1 MLVVGLPQFPPLLQ
15 RCFRS
20 SRMRDLAAQ
29 PPVAAADPVDQT
41 DKEGPRSMSEEKN
54 IHAGHGDSFAAAKSE
69 PSGYEP
75 PKMIRVSL
83 RPEEAVLGHCK
94 VTGAM
99 GPVASSSCRSFV
111 SCRTLGS

>member
-1 MLVVGLPQFPPLLQ
+1 VNVNPENDKKPLEQ
-15 RCFRS
+15 GT
-20 SRMRDLAAQ
+20 Q
-29 PPVAAADPVDQT
+29 
-41 DKEGPRSMSEEKN
+41 G
-54 IHAGHGDSFAAAKSE
+54 
-69 PSGYEP
+69 GYEP
-75 PKMIRVSL
+75 PKVIRVSL

>member
-1 MLVVGLPQFPPLLQ
+1 MFCSPHPEIT
-15 RCFRS
+15 
-20 SRMRDLAAQ
+20 AQ
-29 PPVAAADPVDQT
+29 HAV
-41 DKEGPRSMSEEKN
+41 
-54 IHAGHGDSFAAAKSE
+54 HAGRTDEERRVIVNDENDKKLLGQSTD
-69 PSGYEP
+69 GTYEP
-75 PKMIRVSL
+75 PKVIRVSL